1 MPPWVKRSLI
11 AAAVAPLLAGA
22 GWVGVGFA
30 VTALVNGA
38 LAERGMECDPIDVGV
53 ALDLSRATLGPT
65 RCAFAEGP
73 IAEVRLTGGGHADLD
88 ADRQVTRVEA
98 SGLELDLTADPP
110 RDVVAGLIE
119 RGEVPP
125 RVRESMRDLAALATR
140 DDLPTFAVRRVL
152 LRRRTHF
159 VTFRRVTLDREGD
172 AVVIRVESAGPP
184 PMGGE
189 RIRIEGRMRDLE
201 IRATPRDVRIAGRL
215 EVDAVIGRR
224 EIHEAAPFAM
234 TGTGL
239 DGDAPTFGVELELSE
254 NLRRLRER
262 HERRVAEQAAAAAA
276 PPEPPARDRIRA
288 TRDALRETLAS
299 MREPAVSRP

>member
-1 MPPWVKRSLI
+1 MKRSLI

-22 GWVGVGFA
+22 GWVGVGYA
-30 VTALVNGA
+30 VTAIANRS

-65 RCAFAEGP
+65 RCAFVEGP
-73 IAEVRLTGGGHADLD
+73 IAEARLTGGGHADLD
-88 ADRQVTRVEA
+88 ADREVTRVEA
-98 SGLELDLTADPP
+98 SGIELDLTQDPP

-119 RGEVPP
+119 RGEVPS
-125 RVRESMRDLAALATR
+125 RVRESMRDLAELASR

-152 LRRRTHF
+152 LRRRAHF
-159 VTFRRVTLDREGD
+159 VTLRRVTLDREGD

-234 TGTGL
+234 IGTGL

-262 HERRVAEQAAAAAA
+262 HERRVAEQAAAAEA

-288 TRDALRETLAS
+288 MRDSLRETLAS
-299 MREPAVSRP
+299 MREPAVSTP